1 MKLRIVITDA
11 NILID
16 LIKLDLSK
24 ILFQSGIFEFK
35 TSDLVFNEIYP
46 EQKEMLSSV
55 IKSKHLE
62 VCESDE
68 ADLIEIYKLK
78 VKKEGLTIQD
88 CSVWYYATK
97 FEGILLTGDKQLRV
111 CSRQS
116 GIEVRGILFLFD
128 QMVEHKLI
136 TLNEA
141 IEKLNHLSKINHR
154 LPKKEIDKRLKEWGS
169 KLKNE

>member
-68 ADLIEIYKLK
+68 VDLKEIYKLK
-78 VKKEGLTIQD
+78 VEKKGLTIQD
-88 CSVWYYATK
+88 CSVWHYAAK
-97 FEGILLTGDKQLRV
+97 FEGILLTGDKQLRN
-111 CSRQS
+111 CSSQS
-116 GIEVRGILFLFD
+116 GIEVRGVLFLFD

-136 TLNEA
+136 TLKKA
-141 IEKLNHLSKINHR
+141 IIKLELLSMTNHR